1 MNRKKIIK
9 FHCFKDNLCSANSAF
24 KSSVFEP
31 DQLDTFYL
39 VWPYLAQINSLH
51 LLVQSEGIQP
61 SWFCEYITVEDGQT
75 GDKYK

>member
-1 MNRKKIIK
+1 
-9 FHCFKDNLCSANSAF
+9 
-24 KSSVFEP
+24 
-31 DQLDTFYL
+31 LDTFYL
-39 VWPYLAQINSLH
+39 VWPYLAKINSLH